1 MKSYGIRNGVRPT
14 ITTAEEGTIAL
25 DAVDKGA
32 IFYNTDTDSLRTW
45 DGSAFQNV
53 GGSGGEKDFVAT
65 GAIGAGAVV
74 GLRSDGTVEVVT
86 DTTGSDTL
94 GTSQVFDS
102 VSSSEISATYDSAD
116 KKVIICYREGAL
128 TGAGTVVAGTV
139 SGTVITFGASQIFAP
154 NSTLQ
159 IKAVYDS
166 TDKKIIISHM
176 DFSDN
181 FYGKVIVGTLS
192 GTVFTFGTVQ
202 TFASAS
208 TNDISAVYD
217 QTDKKVIISYRDAGN
232 TNYGTYIV
240 GAVSGTVIT
249 FGTEAV
255 FNSGN
260 TTYTSAV
267 YDQTDKKLIVSYK
280 NGGNNNYGT
289 YIAGTLSG
297 TVVTF
302 GTAAVFESAAIS
314 YISSVYD
321 EVDKKVI
328 ISYQN
333 NGNSGYGTVIVG
345 TLNGTVITFGTAQV
359 FESAYTSYISS
370 VYGQTGKKVIISY
383 RDGGNSDYGTLIT
396 GTLSGTVITFGTAVV
411 FESANGN
418 SISSVYDQA
427 DKKAIISY
435 TDGGNG
441 SYGTSIIYE
450 LGSTSTN
457 VLDTIGINTTAKVNA
472 ETATVTILAGTS
484 GGHSISVIGDI
495 CYVNYQGTI
504 TQTLPVDAFGYK
516 RLGIAVSATEI
527 LLDLLPT
534 TEDIFTGSSTEIQ
547 LADGSVLATGADGE
561 ALNSQSGVP
570 TWGAPLPPPVPKL
583 FEFTEY
589 TFNNCGV
596 TGRTGPGQAD
606 ADTEYAGTAFIDDYL
621 VCGGGTQILT
631 IPQDGSY
638 TLTVEG
644 AAGGTDRTGGTATQG
659 GYASV
664 ARATFAF
671 TKGDNLVMRVGQL
684 GSPSIGTS
692 SRESAGGGGGSYTL
706 IGSTLLLA
714 SGGGG
719 GGVDYNGATQL
730 GGNASLTETGT
741 SGQSSNSPGGTAGG
755 GGDQGGYGS
764 SYGAGGGGFVGDGQG
779 SNGRGGLSYPNSSTG
794 GYDGTSSN
802 RSGDGGFGGGGAGG
816 EYASGAGG
824 GYSGGGGGN
833 SSGDVGG
840 GGASYTSGTQ
850 PIAYLSSSRTTHGT
864 IKVVLN

>member
-1 MKSYGIRNGVRPT
+1 MKSYGIKNGVRPT

-25 DAVDKGA
+25 VAGDKGA

-45 DGSAFQNV
+45 DGSAFQDV
-53 GGSGGEKDFVAT
+53 GGGGTRDFVAT
-65 GAIGAGAVV
+65 GSIGAGAVV

-128 TGAGTVVAGTV
+128 TGAGTVVVGTV

-255 FNSGN
+255 FNSGT

-359 FESAYTSYISS
+359 FESEHTSYISS

-396 GTLSGTVITFGTAVV
+396 GTLSGTVVTFGTAVV
-411 FESANGN
+411 FESANGG

-427 DKKAIISY
+427 NKKAIISY
-435 TDGGNG
+435 ADGGNG

-457 VLDTIGINTTAKVNA
+457 VLDTIGINTTAKTTG

-484 GGHSISVIGDI
+484 GGHSSLVIGDI

-504 TQTLPVDAFGYK
+504 TQTLPVDVYGYK

-527 LLDLLPT
+527 LLDLLPEQLT
-534 TEDIFTGSSTEIQ
+534 IADIFTGSATEIQ
-547 LADGSVLATGADGE
+547 LADGSALVTGADG
-561 ALNSQSGVP
+561 LSLSSDNGVP
-570 TWGAPLPPPVPKL
+570 TWGTPPPVVTVPSVISSVSVV
-583 FEFTEY
+583 
-589 TFNNCGV
+589 GV
-596 TGRTGPGQAD
+596 NATIVITPG
-606 ADTEYAGTAFIDDYL
+606 YN
-621 VCGGGTQILT
+621 
-631 IPQDGSY
+631 
-638 TLTVEG
+638 
-644 AAGGTDRTGGTATQG
+644 AAGDLMILMC
-659 GYASV
+659 SC
-664 ARATFAF
+664 
-671 TKGDNLVMRVGQL
+671 
-684 GSPSIGTS
+684 
-692 SRESAGGGGGSYTL
+692 
-706 IGSTLLLA
+706 
-714 SGGGG
+714 
-719 GGVDYNGATQL
+719 
-730 GGNASLTETGT
+730 
-741 SGQSSNSPGGTAGG
+741 
-755 GGDQGGYGS
+755 GYGS
-764 SYGAGGGGFVGDGQG
+764 ANYDSLTLSGWTKHVSGGVSYSQSACFTKI
-779 SNGRGGLSYPNSSTG
+779 SNGSEGAVTI
-794 GYDGTSSN
+794 TS
-802 RSGDGGFGGGGAGG
+802 A
-816 EYASGAGG
+816 
-824 GYSGGGGGN
+824 GN
-833 SSGDVGG
+833 SS
-840 GGASYTSGTQ
+840 ASYLHPCAVLSVFRYVGSISGFLNYYSDPAAYTTQ
-850 PIAYLSSSRTTHGT
+850 SLAGIFGTDGSLEVCMIACGSGDTNKPAISITGTGWSLYHSSPVGSDFYYNQCAIALVEGGSPAVSPNNCIINTGT
-864 IKVVLN
+864 AKIRQAVMFRLEGV